1 MSKPALTRYLYLY
14 DEVVLSFLTC
24 LLEKTSINE
33 CNFWFSEIY
42 FSGFK
47 DQAWGLLMFIY
58 FDFYFINNI
67 DFISFLDKKYE
78 DFDLKSAL
86 IVIKNLYNMKSDSF
100 VFLTRQYNSQIKKIN
115 HIFRGKKPTWLLKYP
130 LKYHKFFRYLK
141 NKNFLNAVSCL
152 PEEINDELYEC
163 FGMFFEIP
171 NQEIKN
177 IQMVLNK
184 TYYRN
189 DGHKLWALTSLL
201 IFQSDFYKNKKKI
214 LYLGNNNKIYDSLV
228 AFNDDKINPVYTT
241 LKHKRLYTIHPL
253 VSCFYLSRDEFL
265 ENNDNMN
272 SCFFDDWI
280 YYAFNSP
287 IWENRICSYDILLSD
302 SEKKIEFKHD
312 DELEDFH
319 KHYGYE
325 LDEQS
330 KEVQNKHAHVLEKC
344 LWEDWVKKL
353 FVDQKDVD
361 NNWLENIIEN
371 KHFHDD
377 FRFLY

>member
-1 MSKPALTRYLYLY
+1 M
-14 DEVVLSFLTC
+14 
-24 LLEKTSINE
+24 
-33 CNFWFSEIY
+33 
-42 FSGFK
+42 
-47 DQAWGLLMFIY
+47 
-58 FDFYFINNI
+58 
-67 DFISFLDKKYE
+67 
-78 DFDLKSAL
+78 
-86 IVIKNLYNMKSDSF
+86 LYNPQ
-100 VFLTRQYNSQIKKIN
+100 RQTVD
-115 HIFRGKKPTWLLKYP
+115 GPTFNMQVYP
-130 LKYHKFFRYLK
+130 
-141 NKNFLNAVSCL
+141 S
-152 PEEINDELYEC
+152 
-163 FGMFFEIP
+163 
-171 NQEIKN
+171 
-177 IQMVLNK
+177 
-184 TYYRN
+184 
-189 DGHKLWALTSLL
+189 
-201 IFQSDFYKNKKKI
+201 
-214 LYLGNNNKIYDSLV
+214 
-228 AFNDDKINPVYTT
+228 
-241 LKHKRLYTIHPL
+241 TIHPL

-344 LWEDWVKKL
+344 LWKDWVKKL